1 MLEPD
6 GNKSVDASQVA
17 EALLGAVPHGI
28 GNSALCAA
36 QAQRI
41 EGEKTAILQG
51 EAAANARLQSALD
64 SLTPK
69 HDYYEYS

>member
-1 MLEPD
+1 MVLEIQH
-6 GNKSVDASQVA
+6 S
-17 EALLGAVPHGI
+17 
-28 GNSALCAA
+28 
-36 QAQRI
+36 AQRKHNALKD
-41 EGEKTAILQG
+41 EKTAILQG

>member
-1 MLEPD
+1 
-6 GNKSVDASQVA
+6 
-17 EALLGAVPHGI
+17 LGAVPHGI

-41 EGEKTAILQG
+41 EDEKTAILQG